1 MIFTVVGEFDFHGVK
16 TGRIGDGISK
26 KTRFRCAAAEPA
38 SQHEQFNRPQSEAV
52 QYGLIGRPESLKKKD
67 NTSSTATSPSR

>member
-26 KTRFRCAAAEPA
+26 KTRLPLRSGRTGKSARTTQPAASE
-38 SQHEQFNRPQSEAV
+38 SVQH
-52 QYGLIGRPESLKKKD
+52 GLIGRPESLKKKD